1 MQYHSLSHIYLGS
14 ERSAES
20 IRTKIIRIMSSYK
33 EAHERLNNTGSGLQG
48 IAYTNLQE
56 YVVKNICKY
65 YFELDPVLKNRPNV
79 YPWFTNEKKKSQT
92 NDHENQVASVLL
104 DSDDSSTES
113 RIENN
118 VLSDEV
124 HNQSNFEYDTATH
137 ISSSHTNITN
147 NQSLSSPHESDDNST
162 SDNLSRTT
170 MGRRPTNMIVT
181 TMKSNKLSPT
191 QAKKKQ
197 KTILSKKRKTNARI
211 RLKGSRSSLIT
222 LDDDEK
228 EVISETRKQR
238 INFEFRRHNDMKSI
252 ENEKLAIDKERLKME
267 KDSMLIRVEQIT
279 AQTNV
284 EKNRNLLLRL
294 EIFKERQTIKKE
306 FPDVTDEYL
315 NENFPYP
322 T

>member
-1 MQYHSLSHIYLGS
+1 M
-14 ERSAES
+14 
-20 IRTKIIRIMSSYK
+20 
-33 EAHERLNNTGSGLQG
+33 
-48 IAYTNLQE
+48 
-56 YVVKNICKY
+56 
-65 YFELDPVLKNRPNV
+65 
-79 YPWFTNEKKKSQT
+79 
-92 NDHENQVASVLL
+92 
-104 DSDDSSTES
+104 
-113 RIENN
+113 
-118 VLSDEV
+118 
-124 HNQSNFEYDTATH
+124 
-137 ISSSHTNITN
+137 
-147 NQSLSSPHESDDNST
+147 
-162 SDNLSRTT
+162 
-170 MGRRPTNMIVT
+170 
-181 TMKSNKLSPT
+181 
-191 QAKKKQ
+191 
-197 KTILSKKRKTNARI
+197 SKKRKTNARI